1 MYCLIKTEYF
11 INTVNMTAI
20 IELFW
25 KLVTTKKKDQ
35 AKEMFYT
42 SMFIENLELIFI
54 VIHRQKR
61 ES

>member
-25 KLVTTKKKDQ
+25 KLVTTKKKD
-35 AKEMFYT
+35 
-42 SMFIENLELIFI
+42 
-54 VIHRQKR
+54 
-61 ES
+61 